1 MYHLQKIIFG
11 KFSKQTPSHIPST
24 ATDAL
29 LHGPSSTRSETSID
43 FLPQAAGEAAAR
55 TAWLWGVRA
64 VPVRGALAGGVVL
77 EEEALQ
83 GTGHARL
90 LEGERWLQPQA
101 AGVAAPSAPAGCI
114 QQRLGLRWLGSGR
127 CIWVCTKTWPLCW
140 CRGEAGRAGR
150 SWAAVLGRAG
160 GRSRRAGA
168 LQDMETEHKADE
180 EQKSTF
186 FALFVS
192 NPTWC

>member
-1 MYHLQKIIFG
+1 MAPHPPTVK
-11 KFSKQTPSHIPST
+11 P
-24 ATDAL
+24 AL
-29 LHGPSSTRSETSID
+29 ISFPRT
-43 FLPQAAGEAAAR
+43 AGEAAAR

-64 VPVRGALAGGVVL
+64 VPIRGALAGGVVL

-140 CRGEAGRAGR
+140 CRGEAGRAGG